1 MKKFLVRWQEEVWIE
16 ALTPGEAANEIEGM
30 LREHFTEDDN
40 GPRDFTVIAEDGH
53 TSLVKVGSD
62 G

>member
-1 MKKFLVRWQEEVWIE
+1 MKRFTVEWVGATASYSIAELAMTPTDAARSVYKGRRLFGTIE
-16 ALTPGEAANEIEGM
+16 
-30 LREHFTEDDN
+30 
-40 GPRDFTVIAEDGH
+40 FTVIAEDGH